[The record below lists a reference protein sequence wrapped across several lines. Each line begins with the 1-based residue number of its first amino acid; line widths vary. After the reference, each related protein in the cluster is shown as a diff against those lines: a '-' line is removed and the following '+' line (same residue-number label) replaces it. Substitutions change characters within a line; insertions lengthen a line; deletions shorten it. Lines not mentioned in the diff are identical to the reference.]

1 MSRLRPRYLVFLIGI
16 LLMISGIA
24 TAWSAQNN
32 FGTVQANEITI
43 TTAEGVPIA
52 GILQRPLAATSS
64 TPLPGVVVIHGV
76 IQSKEWVMAF
86 GIELAR
92 RGFVVLTID
101 AVGHGNSGISTG
113 SGTDA
118 GGLVA
123 LEYLDGLSYVSTL
136 GMVGHSMGAGISI
149 DAINSTSIQV
159 DSLVLVG
166 GGGRSIST
174 WANTTNPRNLLFV
187 VGLYDELFDV
197 PQLLDDLAGPF
208 NTTSPVVPG
217 HQYGDFTTGD
227 ARMVVLPLTNH
238 LFETIDPAAISAT
251 TEWLMNSL
259 KGAPDAYWIPSTLL
273 LYPIWFLGGLLA
285 CLGAVLSVLA
295 LFIILI
301 SLRVFRRI
309 QHTPTS
315 NYFAKTSW
323 YLVIGIIYGVLT
335 LGLLLV
341 MFFIDL
347 PFYFSQGYGLP
358 VILGLFAGAIVSLP
372 LLIGLRYRQSR
383 KTGRPN
389 WDDLGGFN
397 GDTPPSLANLLKKI
411 SLGFLLGAIGIAW
424 LYLWVLPVDL
434 LLALDFRA
442 FLPFLK
448 ALSPSRALFVPLYF
462 LLLLPVTLIDGLWLM
477 GYLRTRP
484 KETWWK
490 TQACWTGKAIF
501 IKIFIFVA
509 ILFVQIVVSALL
521 GGPFISGFIGFY
533 LLFLWMFIPMYA
545 VSTAFLAWSYRLTNR
560 YYIAVIFNA
569 FLFAWLMAAILPIYF
584 MY

>member
-1 MSRLRPRYLVFLIGI
+1 MSRLRPRYTVFLIGI
-16 LLMISGIA
+16 LFMVSGIA
-24 TAWSAQNN
+24 TAWSVQNN
-32 FGTVQANEITI
+32 FGTVQASEITLI
-43 TTAEGVPIA
+43 TVEGVPIS
-52 GILQRPLAATSS
+52 GILQRPLAATAS

-101 AVGHGNSGISTG
+101 AVGHGNSGPSVG
-113 SGTDA
+113 SETDA
-118 GGLVA
+118 GGLIA

-136 GMVGHSMGAGISI
+136 GMVGHSMGAGIAI

-166 GGGRSIST
+166 GGGRTFST
-174 WANTTNPRNLLFV
+174 WANSTNPRNFLFV

-208 NTTSPVVPG
+208 NTTSPVIPG
-217 HQYGDFTTGD
+217 QQYGDYATGD
-227 ARMVVLPLTNH
+227 ARMIVLPPTNH
-238 LFETIDPAAISAT
+238 LLETIDPTAISAT

-259 KGAPDAYWIPSTLL
+259 KGTPDTYWIPSTLL
-273 LYPIWFLGGLLA
+273 LYPVWFLGGLIA

-295 LFIILI
+295 LFVILI
-301 SLRVFRRI
+301 SLRVFRPI
-309 QHTPTS
+309 QRTPTS
-315 NYFAKTSW
+315 DYYATTAW
-323 YLVIGIIYGVLT
+323 YLSIGLVYGLLT
-335 LGLLLV
+335 LGMLLV
-341 MFFIDL
+341 MFFINL
-347 PFYFSQGYGLP
+347 PFSFSQSYGLP
-358 VILGLFAGAIVSLP
+358 VILGLFVGALVTLP
-372 LLIGLRYRQSR
+372 LLIGFRHLKSR
-383 KTGRPN
+383 KTGRPK

-397 GDTPPSLANLLKKI
+397 STTQTSITGLLKTI
-411 SLGFLLGAIGIAW
+411 GFGFLLGGIGIAW

-434 LLALDFRA
+434 FLALDFRA
-442 FLPFLK
+442 FLPFMK
-448 ALSPSRALFVPLYF
+448 ALSPTRALFVPFYF
-462 LLLLPVTLIDGLWLM
+462 FLLLPVTLIDGLWIM
-477 GYLRTRP
+477 GFLRTQP

-490 TQACWTGKAIF
+490 TQVCWTGKAIF
-501 IKIFIFVA
+501 IKIFIFAVILLIQA
-509 ILFVQIVVSALL
+509 IVSAII

-545 VSTAFLAWSYRLTNR
+545 VSTTFLAWSYRLSNR

-584 MY
+584 IP